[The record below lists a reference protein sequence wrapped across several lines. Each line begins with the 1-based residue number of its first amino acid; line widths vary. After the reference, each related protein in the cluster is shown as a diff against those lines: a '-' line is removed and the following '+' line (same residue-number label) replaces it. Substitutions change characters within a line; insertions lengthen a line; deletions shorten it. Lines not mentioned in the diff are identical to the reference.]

1 MGFKCGDINYD
12 YYYPCCLPTTIGRQ
26 HCIISLGFGALLLFT
41 LTVEVI
47 KKRLLMSA
55 ISGKLADLEGG
66 NEVDKFSATTGGLID
81 YVDEI
86 HQKSGYTNP
95 DQGDPIY
102 RLFKWSYARQYLT
115 YITFVAGIL
124 VSILTEWEFI
134 KYLCQLHYGQW
145 LNIPLYRI

>member
-66 NEVDKFSATTGGLID
+66 NEVDKFSATTGG
-81 YVDEI
+81 
-86 HQKSGYTNP
+86 
-95 DQGDPIY
+95 
-102 RLFKWSYARQYLT
+102 SY
-115 YITFVAGIL
+115 
-124 VSILTEWEFI
+124 
-134 KYLCQLHYGQW
+134 
-145 LNIPLYRI
+145 